1 MRLCLPSLGC
11 LFLAGVALPLSVAIA
26 QTSHGPRGKPPVE
39 RSRGDAREQYRP
51 GDIVCTKA
59 GCRPLPPGCHAVN
72 EETWEGPT
80 GYAIIVCP

>member
-1 MRLCLPSLGC
+1 M
-11 LFLAGVALPLSVAIA
+11 LAGVVLPLHPAAA
-26 QTSHGPRGKPPVE
+26 QTTHVPRTQPPV
-39 RSRGDAREQYRP
+39 SSSPGTTGQQYRP